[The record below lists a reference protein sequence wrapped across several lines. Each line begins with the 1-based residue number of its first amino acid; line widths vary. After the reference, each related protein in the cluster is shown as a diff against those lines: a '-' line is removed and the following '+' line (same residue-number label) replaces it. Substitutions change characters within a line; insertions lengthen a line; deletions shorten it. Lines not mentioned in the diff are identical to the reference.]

1 MTAVGEAIL
10 VTGATEPVG
19 GEVVRLLAARGLPV
33 RAAARRP
40 REGAGAAGAAPLGQ
54 TGDVSGGA
62 GGAWPGGVERVRF
75 DFRDRSTFPAAFRG
89 VGQLFL
95 LRPRRTVDVRRDVRP
110 CLEAALRAGVEHVV
124 FLSLLGAERNPLLP
138 HYRIERLI
146 QRSGMPYTFLRANAM
161 MQTLSDF
168 HREDIKERG
177 EIFVPAG
184 RGRTSFVDA
193 RDVAAVAVAALTEAG
208 HLNRAYPLT
217 GGEALDY
224 YQVARTL
231 TEVLS
236 RPVFYR
242 APSTARFVAVMLR
255 RGHPFSEVAAL
266 AALYIVAR
274 LGLAATVTGDT
285 AGVLHRPPITLQRF
299 IEDYQDRWR

>member
-1 MTAVGEAIL
+1 VTAVGEAIL
-10 VTGATEPVG
+10 VTGATGPVG
-19 GEVVRLLAARGLPV
+19 GEVVRLLAARGRPV
-33 RAAARRP
+33 RAGSRRL
-40 REGAGAAGAAPLGQ
+40 GKDAGAPRAGP
-54 TGDVSGGA
+54 GDVDL
-62 GGAWPGGVERVRF
+62 VRF
-75 DFRDRSTFPAAFRG
+75 DFRDRSTFSAAFRG
-89 VGQLFL
+89 VGQVFL
-95 LRPRRTVDVRRDVRP
+95 LRPRRFVDVRRDLRP
-110 CLEAALRAGVEHVV
+110 FLEAALRAGVEHVV

-138 HYRIERLI
+138 HNRIERLI
-146 QRSGMPYTFLRANAM
+146 QRCGMPYTFLRANAM

-168 HREDIKERG
+168 HREDVRERG

-255 RGHPFSEVAAL
+255 RGHRFPEVAAL
-266 AALYIVAR
+266 AALYTLAR

-299 IEDYQDRWR
+299 IEDYQDGWR

>member
-1 MTAVGEAIL
+1 VTAVGEAIL
-10 VTGATEPVG
+10 VTGATGPVG
-19 GEVVRLLAARGLPV
+19 GEVVRLLAARGRPV
-33 RAAARRP
+33 RAGSRRL
-40 REGAGAAGAAPLGQ
+40 GKDAGAPRAGP
-54 TGDVSGGA
+54 GDVDL
-62 GGAWPGGVERVRF
+62 VRF
-75 DFRDRSTFPAAFRG
+75 DFRDRSTFSAAFRG
-89 VGQLFL
+89 VGQVFL
-95 LRPRRTVDVRRDVRP
+95 LRPRRFVDVRRDLRP
-110 CLEAALRAGVEHVV
+110 FLEAALRAGVEHVV

-138 HYRIERLI
+138 HNRIERLI
-146 QRSGMPYTFLRANAM
+146 QRCGMPYTFLRANAM

-168 HREDIKERG
+168 HREDVRERG

-266 AALYIVAR
+266 AALYTVAR

>member
-1 MTAVGEAIL
+1 VTAVGEAIL
-10 VTGATEPVG
+10 VTGATGPVG
-19 GEVVRLLAARGLPV
+19 GEVVRLLAARGRPV
-33 RAAARRP
+33 RAGSRR
-40 REGAGAAGAAPLGQ
+40 REAEAGAAGAARDAVGPSGW
-54 TGDVSGGA
+54 GGA
-62 GGAWPGGVERVRF
+62 GGTAPGDVERVRF
-75 DFRDRSTFPAAFRG
+75 DFRDRSTYPAAFRG
-89 VGQLFL
+89 VGQVFL
-95 LRPRRTVDVRRDVRP
+95 LRPRRPVDVRRDVRP
-110 CLEAALRAGVEHVV
+110 FLEAALRAGVEHVV

-138 HYRIERLI
+138 HSRIERLI
-146 QRSGMPYTFLRANAM
+146 RRSGMPYTFLRANAI

-168 HREDIKERG
+168 HREDIRERG

-231 TEVLS
+231 TEVVS

-255 RGHPFSEVAAL
+255 RGHRFAEVAAL
-266 AALYIVAR
+266 VALYTFAR

-285 AGVLHRPPITLQRF
+285 AGVLHRPPVTLQRF

>member
-1 MTAVGEAIL
+1 VTAVGEAIL
-10 VTGATEPVG
+10 VTGATGRVG
-19 GEVVRLLAARGLPV
+19 GEVVRLLAARGRPV
-33 RAAARRP
+33 RAGSRRL
-40 REGAGAAGAAPLGQ
+40 GKDAGAPRAGP
-54 TGDVSGGA
+54 GDVDL
-62 GGAWPGGVERVRF
+62 VRF
-75 DFRDRSTFPAAFRG
+75 DFRDRSTFSAAFRG
-89 VGQLFL
+89 VGQVFL
-95 LRPRRTVDVRRDVRP
+95 LRPRRFVDVRRDLRP
-110 CLEAALRAGVEHVV
+110 FLEAALRAGVEHVV

-138 HYRIERLI
+138 HNRIERLI
-146 QRSGMPYTFLRANAM
+146 QRCGMPYTFLRANAM

-168 HREDIKERG
+168 HREDVRERG

-255 RGHPFSEVAAL
+255 RGHRFPEVAAL
-266 AALYIVAR
+266 AALYTLAR